1 MTATTTHQTD
11 LAVVPQATRL
21 RGRLRVPP
29 DKSISHRALL
39 LAAAAEGTSRI
50 AHASGALD
58 PRSTAACLRALG
70 VSIEAEGPSRA
81 TEPRGAVDWRVDSP
95 GWSAWRAPD
104 GHLDCGNSGTTMRLL
119 AGLLAGTTLD
129 VRLDGDASL
138 RGRPMGR
145 VAEPLRAMGAM
156 VDGAGGGTRPPL
168 RVVGHRPLR
177 SIEWTTAVPS
187 AQVKSAILLAGLAAA
202 GVTSVTEA
210 TATRDHTERM
220 LRARGVQVGSEM
232 VGATGAHLVSIA
244 GGQAVRALDETVPGD
259 VSAAAFWL
267 VAGAAHPDAE
277 LMLEGVGVNPT
288 RRAVMDLLRAMGAS
302 IEETPRADLDEG
314 EPTADLVVRS
324 SALEALDVSA
334 ADVARCIDEIP
345 VLALAAAC
353 ARGRSRFSGAG
364 ELRHKE
370 SDRLVGIMEGLCA
383 LGTDVTLDGDDL
395 VIQGGAGRTA
405 FGLRGATVHS
415 LADHR
420 LAMTF
425 AVAGLVASG
434 TTAID
439 AASSAA
445 VSYPGFFADLERV
458 RA

>member
-1 MTATTTHQTD
+1 MIAPSTHATD
-11 LAVVPQATRL
+11 VAIVPQAARL
-21 RGRLRVPP
+21 RGRLRMPP

-39 LAAAAEGTSRI
+39 LAAVATGTSRI
-50 AHASGALD
+50 ANASGALD

-70 VSIEAEGPSRA
+70 VSNEGKERD
-81 TEPRGAVDWRVDSP
+81 GAVDWRVDSP

-104 GHLDCGNSGTTMRLL
+104 GPLDCGNSGTTMRLL
-119 AGLLAGTTLD
+119 AGLLAGADLD
-129 VRLDGDASL
+129 GTLDGDASL
-138 RGRPMGR
+138 RGRPMRR
-145 VAEPLRAMGAM
+145 VAEPLRAMGAT
-156 VDGAGGGTRPPL
+156 VDGAGEATLPPL
-168 RVVGHRPLR
+168 RVTGRTPLR
-177 SIEWTTAVPS
+177 SIDWMTAVPS
-187 AQVKSAILLAGLAAA
+187 AQVKSAILLAGLAAD

-220 LRARGVQVGSEM
+220 LRARGVEVRSEAAQAGGND
-232 VGATGAHLVSIA
+232 GAQRISIA
-244 GGQAVRALDETVPGD
+244 GGQAVRPLDETVPGD
-259 VSAAAFWL
+259 ISAAAFWL
-267 VAGAAHPDAE
+267 VAAAIHPDAE
-277 LMLEGVGVNPT
+277 LVLEGVGVNPT
-288 RRAVMDLLRAMGAS
+288 RRAVIDLLRTMGAS
-302 IEETPRADLDEG
+302 ITENAAAGSDGAG
-314 EPTADLVVRS
+314 EPTATLTVHS
-324 SALEALDVSA
+324 SDLEAIDASA
-334 ADVARCIDEIP
+334 GDVARCIDEVP

-383 LGTDVTLDGDDL
+383 LGADVTLDGDDL

-405 FGLRGATVHS
+405 FGLRGATVHT

-434 TTAID
+434 TTVID

-445 VSYPGFFADLERV
+445 ISYPGFFSDLERV

>member
-1 MTATTTHQTD
+1 MTVTTTHPAD
-11 LAVVPQATRL
+11 LASVPQATRL
-21 RGRLRVPP
+21 RGRLGMPP

-39 LAAAAEGTSRI
+39 LAAVATGTSRI
-50 AHASGALD
+50 ANASGALD

-70 VSIEAEGPSRA
+70 VSIDGEERD
-81 TEPRGAVDWRVDSP
+81 GAVDWRVTSP
-95 GWSAWRAPD
+95 GRSAWRAPD
-104 GHLDCGNSGTTMRLL
+104 GPLDCGNSGTTMRLL
-119 AGLLAGTTLD
+119 AGLLAGTALD
-129 VRLDGDASL
+129 VTLDGDASL
-138 RGRPMGR
+138 RGRPMRR
-145 VAEPLRAMGAM
+145 VAEPLRAMGAT
-156 VDGAGGGTRPPL
+156 VDGSDGGARPPL
-168 RVVGHRPLR
+168 HLVGRTPLR
-177 SIEWTTAVPS
+177 PIDWSTAVPS
-187 AQVKSAILLAGLAAA
+187 AQVKSAILLAGLAAE

-220 LRARGVQVGSEM
+220 LRARGVEVRSEA
-232 VGATGAHLVSIA
+232 VGAGGDGAQRVSIA
-244 GGQAVRALDETVPGD
+244 GGQAVRPLDETVPGD
-259 VSAAAFWL
+259 ISAAAFWL
-267 VAGAAHPDAE
+267 VAAAVHPDAE
-277 LMLEGVGVNPT
+277 LALEGVGVNPT
-288 RRAVMDLLRAMGAS
+288 RRAVIDLLRAMGAS
-302 IEETPRADLDEG
+302 ITERASAGPEAG
-314 EPTADLVVRS
+314 EPTATLTARS
-324 SALEALDVSA
+324 SALEAIDVSA

-383 LGTDVTLDGDDL
+383 LGADVTLDGDDL
-395 VIQGGAGRTA
+395 VVQGGSGQTA
-405 FGLRGATVHS
+405 FGLRGANVQS

-425 AVAGLVASG
+425 AIAGLVASG

-445 VSYPGFFADLERV
+445 ISYPGFFSDLERV

>member
-1 MTATTTHQTD
+1 MKRSTD
-11 LAVVPQATRL
+11 VAAVPQATRL
-21 RGRLRVPP
+21 RGRLRMPP

-39 LAAAAEGTSRI
+39 LAAVAQGTSRI
-50 AHASGALD
+50 TNASGALD

-70 VSIEAEGPSRA
+70 VSIEGEERDAS
-81 TEPRGAVDWRVDSP
+81 VDWRVESP
-95 GWSAWRAPD
+95 GWSAWRAPA
-104 GHLDCGNSGTTMRLL
+104 GLLDCGNSGTTMRML
-119 AGLLAGTTLD
+119 AGLLAGTALEVT
-129 VRLDGDASL
+129 LDGDASL
-138 RGRPMGR
+138 RGRPMRR
-145 VAEPLRAMGAM
+145 VAEPLRAMGAT
-156 VDGAGGGTRPPL
+156 VGGAGEETRAPL
-168 RVVGHRPLR
+168 RVTGGRPLR
-177 SIEWTTAVPS
+177 SIDWTTAVPS
-187 AQVKSAILLAGLAAA
+187 AQVKSAVLLAGLAAD
-202 GVTSVTEA
+202 GITTMTEA

-220 LRARGVQVGSEM
+220 LRARGVEVASEAVGGGGSD
-232 VGATGAHLVSIA
+232 GAQRVSIA
-244 GGQAVRALDETVPGD
+244 GGQVVRPLDETVPGD

-277 LMLEGVGVNPT
+277 LVLEGVGVNPS
-288 RRAVMDLLRAMGAS
+288 RRAVIDLLRAMGAS
-302 IEETPRADLDEG
+302 ITETPAGGPDGG
-314 EPTADLVVRS
+314 EPTATVTVRS
-324 SALEALDVSA
+324 SALAALDMSA

-345 VLALAAAC
+345 ALALAAAC
-353 ARGRSRFSGAG
+353 ARGRSRFDGAS

-383 LGTDVTLDGDDL
+383 LGADVTLDGDDL

-405 FGLRGATVHS
+405 FGLRGASVHS

-445 VSYPGFFADLERV
+445 ISYPGFFSDLERV